1 MSELFF
7 VMMQQGLK
15 DVQQIFG
22 VGSLSAICFQVC
34 PLFLLQKNG
43 QFVTEYVTSQVFL
56 LKLRLSL
63 EDI

>member
-22 VGSLSAICFQVC
+22 VGSLSTICFQVC

-43 QFVTEYVTSQVFL
+43 QFVTGCVTSQVFL

>member
-1 MSELFF
+1 
-7 VMMQQGLK
+7 MQQGLK

-22 VGSLSAICFQVC
+22 VGNLSAICFQVC

-43 QFVTEYVTSQVFL
+43 QFVTECVTSQVFL

>member
-22 VGSLSAICFQVC
+22 VGSLSAIRFQVC

-43 QFVTEYVTSQVFL
+43 QFVTEFVTSQVFL